1 MTDRAV
7 IDKHTGWTCETGA
20 SLLAAAESP
29 GKGRLPDLN
38 ATIYVC
44 ADHQAEAEALI
55 TAAGYDAATEPAP
68 PGHRWNPW
76 PCGTV
81 TAHSTEAADA
91 LGCKFATFTAARLV
105 RYVAYLA
112 DYVGRQGVT
121 QLADEL
127 AAAAKVLQYRYDA
140 PAWQGR
146 NGTKPDSGIPAVDLM
161 RRVRWE
167 GNGFLAVSAGE
178 IRRTY
183 GGGPGSLDEQLAGH
197 NLLTLPRVLPVY
209 DTAQVLLYSG
219 LSQIAHLLTAAEEDG
234 AAAIEAEL
242 IEAVRNSRLPHPHP
256 MDF

>member
-1 MTDRAV
+1 MADRAV

-20 SLLAAAESP
+20 SLLANANSP
-29 GKGRLPDLN
+29 GNGSLPDLN
-38 ATIYVC
+38 AVIYVC
-44 ADHQAEAEALI
+44 ADHQTDAEARI
-55 TAAGYDAATEPAP
+55 TAAGYDADTEPAP
-68 PGHRWNPW
+68 PSHQWNPW
-76 PCGTV
+76 PCGHI
-81 TAHSTEAADA
+81 TAYRTEAADA
-91 LGCKFATFTAARLV
+91 LSCQFASFTAARLV
-105 RYVAYLA
+105 RYVAHLA

-161 RRVRWE
+161 RRVTWE

-183 GGGPGSLDEQLAGH
+183 GGGPEPLAQQLAGH
-197 NLLTLPRVLPVY
+197 NLLTLPRDLPAY
-209 DTAQVLLYSG
+209 DSARVLLYTG
-219 LSQIAHLLTAAEEDG
+219 LSQISHVLTATGAAVEED
-234 AAAIEAEL
+234 IEDL
-242 IEAVRNSRLPHPHP
+242 IEAVRSSRLPNPHP

>member
-1 MTDRAV
+1 MADRAV

-55 TAAGYDAATEPAP
+55 TAAGYDAATSPAP

-76 PCGTV
+76 PCGTI
-81 TAHSTEAADA
+81 TAHTTEAADA

-105 RYVAYLA
+105 RYVAHLA
-112 DYVGRQGVT
+112 NYVGRQGVT

-167 GNGFLAVSAGE
+167 GNGFLAVDVEE
-178 IRRTY
+178 IRQTY
-183 GGGPGSLDEQLAGH
+183 GAGPVPLEEQLAGH
-197 NLLTLPRVLPVY
+197 NLLILPRTLPPY
-209 DTAQVLLYSG
+209 GTARVLLYTG
-219 LSQIAHLLTAAEEDG
+219 LSQISHLLTATEEDG
-234 AAAIEAEL
+234 AAVIEEL

>member
-1 MTDRAV
+1 MADRAV

-20 SLLAAAESP
+20 SLIASANSP
-29 GKGRLPDLN
+29 GKGTLPDLN
-38 ATIYVC
+38 ASIYVC
-44 ADHQAEAEALI
+44 ADHRAEAEALI
-55 TAAGYDAATEPAP
+55 TAAGYDPETDPAP
-68 PGHRWNPW
+68 PGHKWNPW
-76 PCGTV
+76 PCGTI

-105 RYVAYLA
+105 RYVALLA
-112 DYVGRQGVT
+112 DYVGRQGIT

-167 GNGFLAVSAGE
+167 GNGFLAVSVEE

-183 GGGPGSLDEQLAGH
+183 NGPEPLEEQLAGH
-197 NLLTLPRVLPVY
+197 NLLTLPRTLPPY
-209 DTAQVLLYSG
+209 GTARVLLYTG
-219 LSQIAHLLTAAEEDG
+219 LSQISHLLTATEEDG
-234 AAAIEAEL
+234 AAVVDEL
-242 IEAVRNSRLPHPHP
+242 VEAVRRSRLPSPHP